1 MEGPTLAARD
11 AASRDGSDISAP
23 FPQLPLPY
31 QRMLLQ
37 NVLSTDALL
46 ILARGLGLL
55 TIIAHLLYTYDNPE
69 IPSTE
74 ADKVYKNFVI
84 TIGAETREETL
95 IGQNIAELVT
105 NYGGTG
111 AGLQIVNTDKV
122 GVDQRHA
129 HKRARLIVE

>member
-1 MEGPTLAARD
+1 MEPALAARD
-11 AASRDGSDISAP
+11 AASRDGNGISAP
-23 FPQLPLPY
+23 SPQLPLPY

-55 TIIAHLLYTYDNPE
+55 TVISHLLYAFDNPE
-69 IPSTE
+69 IPSAE

-84 TIGAETREETL
+84 TIGAESREETL

-105 NYGGTG
+105 KYGGTG
-111 AGLQIVNTDKV
+111 AGLQVVNTDKV
-122 GVDQRHA
+122 GVDQRHG